1 MVTRLK
7 RCLGHPNL
15 LGAAVLV
22 GWLAAWQVLISVG
35 LLNTPNLPGPFGIIS
50 GFHQLLSLGLLW
62 PAVGHTVMCMSV
74 AWGIAVVFGG
84 GLGLLVGVNKT
95 ARQWTSAT
103 VDVLRSLPVLAFIP
117 VAILIWGPASKAEIV
132 VAAYAALWPMLINT
146 AGGARNV
153 GPRLRDVATSMCLS
167 PVRRTTKIVL
177 PATAISMLVGARIAL
192 AIALVVCVVAEM
204 LGLPNGIGYSI
215 VAEESA
221 GQPER
226 LWAFIVTVGM
236 LGIVTNAGLV
246 FAMRFAFPGVA
257 RLVDGDRQ

>member
-1 MVTRLK
+1 MAIRARSFLGSVNFLGIAVMVGGLAVWQA
-7 RCLGHPNL
+7 LVSSGLIHP
-15 LGAAVLV
+15 
-22 GWLAAWQVLISVG
+22 
-35 LLNTPNLPGPFGIIS
+35 TNLPGPFGIIT
-50 GFHQLLSLGLLW
+50 GFRQLLQLGLLW
-62 PAVGHTVMCMSV
+62 PAVGHTMMCMSV
-74 AWGIAVVFGG
+74 AWGIAVIIGG

-95 ARQWTSAT
+95 ARDWTSAT

-153 GPRLRDVATSMCLS
+153 GPRLRDVARSLCLS
-167 PVRRTTKIVL
+167 RFQRMRKIVL
-177 PATAISMLVGARIAL
+177 PATGISMLVGARLAL

-221 GQPER
+221 GQPDR
-226 LWAFIVTVGM
+226 MWAYIVTIGV
-236 LGIVTNAGLV
+236 LGILTNAGLV
-246 FAMRFAFPGVA
+246 LATKLAFPGVS
-257 RLVDGDRQ
+257 RLAAGDRL